1 MISIRSI
8 LLILLVWLLLWLA
21 QRWYKKNQQ
30 KQTQSKTRLQPERK
44 TEHKMMVRC
53 DHCGL
58 YFPEQEALH
67 SGKARYC
74 CEAHKRAEQQ
84 PR

>member
-8 LLILLVWLLLWLA
+8 LLILLVWSLLWLA
-21 QRWYKKNQQ
+21 QRWYKKIKQNQ
-30 KQTQSKTRLQPERK
+30 KQNTTLQPQRK
-44 TEHKMMVRC
+44 TEPSMMVRC

-74 CEAHKRAEQQ
+74 CEAHKRADQQ
-84 PR
+84 P

>member
-8 LLILLVWLLLWLA
+8 LLILLIWSLLWLA
-21 QRWYKKNQQ
+21 QRWYKKIKQ
-30 KQTQSKTRLQPERK
+30 KQNTSIQPQRK
-44 TEHKMMVRC
+44 TEPSTMVRC

-58 YFPEQEALH
+58 YLPEQEALH

-74 CEAHKRAEQQ
+74 CEAHKQADRQ
-84 PR
+84 P

>member
-8 LLILLVWLLLWLA
+8 LLILLVWSLLWLA
-21 QRWYKKNQQ
+21 QRWYKKIKQNQ
-30 KQTQSKTRLQPERK
+30 KQNTTLQPQRK
-44 TEHKMMVRC
+44 TEHSMMVRC

-74 CEAHKRAEQQ
+74 CEAHKRADQQ
-84 PR
+84 P